1 MKGGIV
7 MFDKIRCTYHTTCLE
22 KMNKNNELEGE
33 KYDIH
38 KRKANELFLKAMMK
52 IAVRGSK

>member
-1 MKGGIV
+1 